1 MSISTLWITGVYVK
15 GSGRKKE
22 EGKSMSS
29 FRHLYITETS
39 KEERTIVNILI
50 SLTLALVEVKM
61 MAVLEMLKT
70 EITGVLA
77 LVSFNML
84 EVT

>member
-1 MSISTLWITGVYVK
+1 
-15 GSGRKKE
+15 
-22 EGKSMSS
+22 MSS